1 MNGKDFKTEFETLTK
16 KYLTEDHGSAFDFIL
31 ANYLDKCMQTFNLA
45 IKQIDRTVE
54 TAICGAMHD
63 Q

>member
-1 MNGKDFKTEFETLTK
+1 MDSKDFKKEFETLTN

-31 ANYLDKCMQTFNLA
+31 ANYLSKCMQTFELA

-54 TAICGAMHD
+54 TAICGANA
-63 Q
+63 